1 MKLGAIIL
9 CRYDSSRLPGK
20 ILKEILGKPVLQYIV
35 ERMQTSRAAHQVV
48 VATSTEPSDDPI
60 VAYCERHGLA
70 YFRGDK
76 NNVAARFLACG
87 QAFDFEYAVRI
98 NGDNLFTDAALL
110 DEMVSKVPIRE
121 YDFISNVQG
130 RTFPYGMSIEI
141 VRTEFYQES
150 LTRFYQREHL
160 EHVTLYF
167 YQNPAFGRQYHFVN
181 TICPSAAG
189 LKLALDTQADFE
201 FVEAMIQAVQTDH
214 TQYHLTDIYALWQA
228 ISQAQKENFS

>member
-1 MKLGAIIL
+1 MNLGVIIL

-20 ILKEILGKPVLQYIV
+20 ILKEICGKPVLQYIV
-35 ERMQTSRAAHQVV
+35 ERMQTSQSARQVV

-60 VAYCERHGLA
+60 VRYCENYGIK

-76 NNVAARFLACG
+76 NNVAARFLACS
-87 QAFDFEYAVRI
+87 QAHNFEYAVRI
-98 NGDNLFTDAALL
+98 NGDNIFTDAAIL
-110 DEMVSKVPIRE
+110 DEMISNISIQE

-141 VRTEFYQES
+141 VRTAFYQES
-150 LTRFYQREHL
+150 LSNFQLQEHF

-167 YQNPAFGRQYHFVN
+167 YQNPTFGRQYHFVN

-189 LKLALDTQADFE
+189 IKLALDTQADFD
-201 FVEAMIQAVQTDH
+201 FTHALIQAMQKEH
-214 TQYHLTDIYALWQA
+214 TSYHLSDIYTLWKTA
-228 ISQAQKENFS
+228 SQTP